1 VASQFEAE
9 QQIVNISES
18 GGEKRLKKEYCP
30 GNELFRSVLSSVDC
44 GGVRLAP
51 RDFENPTN
59 AIQALYNAAEYCFSS
74 TVIHTSQRNLSPS
87 V

>member
-1 VASQFEAE
+1 MASQFEAE

-30 GNELFRSVLSSVDC
+30 GNELFRSLLSSVDC

-51 RDFENPTN
+51 RDF
-59 AIQALYNAAEYCFSS
+59 
-74 TVIHTSQRNLSPS
+74 
-87 V
+87 